1 MDEILYFLNGHIFED
16 AINELLSKNKYL
28 TDLVLLCHTINEID
42 ASGLEV
48 LESINE
54 RLHSQNIKFHLSE
67 VKGPV
72 MDRLDRVA
80 FKAHLTGQIFLSH
93 YEAMCTL
100 DPGYENNGNTQ
111 SSGA

>member
-1 MDEILYFLNGHIFED
+1 MDEILYFLNGHIFGD
-16 AINELLSKNKYL
+16 AINELLSKNKHL
-28 TDLVLLCHTINEID
+28 TDLVLLCHAINEID

-54 RLHSQNIKFHLSE
+54 RLHSQNINFHLSE

-72 MDRLDRVA
+72 MGRLDRVGI
-80 FKAHLTGQIFLSH
+80 KAHLTGQIFLSH
-93 YEAMCTL
+93 YEAMRTL
-100 DPGYENNGNTQ
+100 DPECENDGNTQ

>member
-1 MDEILYFLNGHIFED
+1 MLYFLNGHTFED
-16 AINELLSKNKYL
+16 AINELLSKNEHL
-28 TDLVLLCHTINEID
+28 TDLVLLCHAINEID

-72 MDRLDRVA
+72 MDRLNRVG

-100 DPGYENNGNTQ
+100 DPAYATNDNTQ
-111 SSGA
+111 SAGA